1 MSVLISLE
9 QKLGRFAIPNI
20 VRMLA
25 VLQVLNWFL
34 MRIAPT
40 FPPKLYFVPMFIEMG
55 EWWRL
60 VSYLS
65 LPGGDTILWLLL
77 GVPFMWMIND
87 GLEQAWGSFRVNLFL
102 LAGVVCI
109 AIGGLFSPM
118 PSSGWVLWVSLL
130 MAFAVYFPDQEIWL
144 FFLVPVKMK
153 WLGLFA
159 AGGLAF
165 QLLGGDAAL
174 RIHILFSLLPFLV
187 TFGPGL
193 TRMMKHRGEVMD
205 RRKKFESASKRDEAW
220 FHKCSVCGKTEVDDP
235 ALDFRTTASG
245 DEICEKCRTAK
256 S

>member
-20 VRMLA
+20 IRMLA

-65 LPGGDTILWLLL
+65 LPGDDTILWLLL

-87 GLEQAWGSFRVNLFL
+87 GLEQAWGSFRLNLFL

-165 QLLGGDAAL
+165 QLLGGEASL

-187 TFGPGL
+187 TFGPGF
-193 TRMMKHRGEVMD
+193 TKMMKHRGEVMD
-205 RRKKFESASKRDEAW
+205 RRKKFAAASQSDQAW
-220 FHKCSVCGKTEVDDP
+220 FHKCSVCGKTDVDDP